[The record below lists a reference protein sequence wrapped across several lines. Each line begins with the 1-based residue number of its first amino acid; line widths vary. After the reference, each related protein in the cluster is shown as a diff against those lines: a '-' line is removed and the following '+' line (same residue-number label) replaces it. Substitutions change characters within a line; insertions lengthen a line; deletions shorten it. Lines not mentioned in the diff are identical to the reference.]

1 MLTNTKPSFYLVA
14 ADTLPEVFLRVSEA
28 KELLETGDA
37 KTVAEAVSAVGIS
50 RSAFYKYKDKITP
63 FVDMKSGRIITFNL
77 TLRNKPGVLSSL
89 LSIFANSGANILMIN
104 QSIPVS
110 GCAAVTISAEVSGM
124 SGTPEELM
132 DRARALNGLRKIE
145 VVAG

>member
-1 MLTNTKPSFYLVA
+1 MLSGAKPSFYIVA
-14 ADTLPEVFLRVSEA
+14 ADTLPEVFLKVSEA

-37 KTVAEAVSAVGIS
+37 KTVAEAVAAAGIS

-63 FVDMKSGRIITFNL
+63 FLDMKSGRIITFNL
-77 TLRNKPGVLSSL
+77 TLRNKPGVLSSV
-89 LSIFANSGANILMIN
+89 LSIFANSGANILTIN

-124 SGTPEELM
+124 EGTPEELVL
-132 DRARALNGLRKIE
+132 RARKLEGLRKIE
-145 VVAG
+145 ILAG

>member
-89 LSIFANSGANILMIN
+89 LSIFANSGVNILMIN

-132 DRARALNGLRKIE
+132 DRARALDGLRKIE

>member
-1 MLTNTKPSFYLVA
+1 MLTGAKPSFYLVA
-14 ADTLPEVFLRVSEA
+14 ADTLPEVFLKVSEA
-28 KELLETGDA
+28 KELLQTGDA

-77 TLRNKPGVLSSL
+77 TLRNKPGVLSSV
-89 LSIFANSGANILMIN
+89 LSIFANSGVNILMIN

-124 SGTPEELM
+124 HGTPEELM
-132 DRARALNGLRKIE
+132 DRARKLDGLRKIE
-145 VVAG
+145 VLAG